1 LDNLFFSFSDIKYF
15 LFTFLAANFQGTT
28 FLLVA
33 LIVLLVLYFTISGA
47 EAALFS
53 LEKKEINLL
62 KTKDHT
68 AARRIVN
75 LLDEPKELFAS
86 LLIAGTFIA
95 ICIIVLAN
103 LLIDKLLSLENI
115 SGAIAL
121 AGKVLVIAFVL
132 IFFGRIL
139 PKVWATQNNLRFAY
153 GCSWIIEGLHVLL
166 RKISRWIV
174 SLADGI
180 GKRAGTVKTEVMNMQ
195 ELDEVIDIKTDAEAT
210 PEEKNIMRGVI
221 KFGNITVRQVMKSRL
236 DVSGI
241 EWNSNFGDL
250 IKRIGELRYS
260 RLPVFKGSM
269 DNVVGMI
276 NTKDLISDLGQPSHY
291 DWHPLMRQP
300 FFVPEQKLIEDLLK
314 DFQQKRIHFA
324 VVVDEFGGTSGIVT
338 MEDILE
344 EVIGDIRDEFDI
356 EESNNKKLDDY
367 NYLFEGK
374 TLIHEACRLMKL
386 PLNTFDTVRGESETV
401 AGLVMEVAGD
411 IPADNE
417 NIPCGDFNFS
427 VTQSENNRIKLVKFS
442 INSPVNNL

>member
-1 LDNLFFSFSDIKYF
+1 MDNLFFSFSDLNYF
-15 LFTFLAANFQGTT
+15 LFTLLAANFQGTT
-28 FLLVA
+28 FLFVA

-62 KTKDHT
+62 KTKDH
-68 AARRIVN
+68 AAAKRIVN

-103 LLIDKLLSLENI
+103 LLIDKLISFENI
-115 SGAIAL
+115 SGAIEL

-195 ELDEVIDIKTDAEAT
+195 ELDKVIDIKTDAEAT

-250 IKRIGELRYS
+250 IKRISELRYS
-260 RLPVFKGSM
+260 RLPVYKGSM
-269 DNVVGMI
+269 DNVVGML
-276 NTKDLISDLGQPSHY
+276 NTKDMIPYLSQPAQY

-417 NIPCGDFNFS
+417 NVPCGDFNFT
-427 VTQSENNRIKLVKFS
+427 VTQSENKRIKLVKFS
-442 INSPVNNL
+442 INPSVNNI

>member
-1 LDNLFFSFSDIKYF
+1 M
-15 LFTFLAANFQGTT
+15 FTFLAANFQGTT

-153 GCSWIIEGLHVLL
+153 GCSWIIEGLHVLV

-236 DVSGI
+236 DVNGI

-276 NTKDLISDLGQPSHY
+276 NTKDLISYLGQPSHY

>member
-1 LDNLFFSFSDIKYF
+1 MDNLVFSFSSIKYF

-28 FLLVA
+28 FLFVA
-33 LIVLLVLYFTISGA
+33 LIVLLLIYFTISGA

-53 LEKKEINLL
+53 LDKKEINLL
-62 KTKDHT
+62 KTKNHAT
-68 AARRIVN
+68 ARRIVN

-103 LLIDKLLSLENI
+103 LLIDRFVSFEKIGGSIE
-115 SGAIAL
+115 L

-153 GCSWIIEGLHVLL
+153 GCAWVIEGLHLLL
-166 RKISRWIV
+166 RRISKWIV
-174 SLADGI
+174 SIADGI
-180 GKRAGTVKTEVMNMQ
+180 GKRAGTLKTEVMNMQ
-195 ELDEVIDIKTDAEAT
+195 ELDEVIDIKTDSEAS

-241 EWNSNFGDL
+241 EWNSSFGDL
-250 IKRIGELRYS
+250 IKKISELRYS
-260 RLPVFKGSM
+260 RLPVYKGSM
-269 DNVVGMI
+269 DEVVGMI
-276 NTKDLISDLGQPSHY
+276 NTKDLIPFLNQSAQY
-291 DWHPLMRQP
+291 EWHALMRQP

-314 DFQQKRIHFA
+314 DFQLKRIHFA

-344 EVIGDIRDEFDI
+344 EVIGDIRDEFDV
-356 EESNNKKLDDY
+356 EESNNKKIDDY
-367 NYLFEGK
+367 NYLLEGK

-386 PLNTFDTVRGESETV
+386 PLNTFDEVKGESETV

-411 IPADNE
+411 IPEENV
-417 NIPCGDFNFS
+417 NIPCGDFILS
-427 VTQSENNRIKLVKFS
+427 VLHSENNRIKLVKFS
-442 INSPVNNL
+442 INPPVNNL

>member
-1 LDNLFFSFSDIKYF
+1 MDNLVFSFSSIKYF

-28 FLLVA
+28 FLFVA
-33 LIVLLVLYFTISGA
+33 LIVLLLIYFTISGA

-53 LEKKEINLL
+53 LDKKEINLL
-62 KTKDHT
+62 KTKNHAT
-68 AARRIVN
+68 ARRIVN

-103 LLIDKLLSLENI
+103 LLIDRFVSFEKIGGSIE
-115 SGAIAL
+115 L
-121 AGKVLVIAFVL
+121 AGKVLIIAFVL

-153 GCSWIIEGLHVLL
+153 GCAWVIEGLHLLL
-166 RKISRWIV
+166 RRISKWIV
-174 SLADGI
+174 SIADGI
-180 GKRAGTVKTEVMNMQ
+180 GKRAGTLKTEVMNMQ
-195 ELDEVIDIKTDAEAT
+195 ELDEVIDIKTDSEAS

-241 EWNSNFGDL
+241 EWNSSFGDL
-250 IKRIGELRYS
+250 IKKISELRYS
-260 RLPVFKGSM
+260 RLPVYKGSM
-269 DNVVGMI
+269 DEVVGMI
-276 NTKDLISDLGQPSHY
+276 NTKDLIPFLNQPAQY
-291 DWHPLMRQP
+291 EWHALMRQP

-314 DFQQKRIHFA
+314 DFQLKRIHFA

-344 EVIGDIRDEFDI
+344 EVIGDIRDEFDV
-356 EESNNKKLDDY
+356 EESNNKKIDDY
-367 NYLFEGK
+367 NYLLEGK

-386 PLNTFDTVRGESETV
+386 PLNTFDEVKGESETV

-411 IPADNE
+411 IPEENV
-417 NIPCGDFNFS
+417 NIPCGDFILS
-427 VTQSENNRIKLVKFS
+427 VLHSENNRIKLVKFS
-442 INSPVNNL
+442 INPPVNNL

>member
-1 LDNLFFSFSDIKYF
+1 MDNLVFSFSSIKYF

-28 FLLVA
+28 FLFVA
-33 LIVLLVLYFTISGA
+33 LIVLLLIYFTISGA

-53 LEKKEINLL
+53 LDKKEINLL
-62 KTKDHT
+62 KTKNHAT
-68 AARRIVN
+68 ARRIVN

-103 LLIDKLLSLENI
+103 LLIDRFVSFEKIGGSIE
-115 SGAIAL
+115 L

-153 GCSWIIEGLHVLL
+153 GCAWVIEGLHLLL
-166 RKISRWIV
+166 RRISKWIV
-174 SLADGI
+174 SIADGI
-180 GKRAGTVKTEVMNMQ
+180 GKRAGTLKTEVMNMQ
-195 ELDEVIDIKTDAEAT
+195 ELDEVIDIKTDSEAS

-241 EWNSNFGDL
+241 EWNSSFGDL
-250 IKRIGELRYS
+250 IKKISELRYS
-260 RLPVFKGSM
+260 RLPVYKGSM
-269 DNVVGMI
+269 DEVVGMI
-276 NTKDLISDLGQPSHY
+276 NTKDLIPFLNQPTQY
-291 DWHPLMRQP
+291 EWHALMRQP

-314 DFQQKRIHFA
+314 DFQLKRIHFA

-344 EVIGDIRDEFDI
+344 EVIGDIRDEFDV
-356 EESNNKKLDDY
+356 EESNNKKIDDY
-367 NYLFEGK
+367 NYLLEGK

-386 PLNTFDTVRGESETV
+386 PLNTFDEVKGESETV

-411 IPADNE
+411 IPEENV
-417 NIPCGDFNFS
+417 NIPCGDFILS
-427 VTQSENNRIKLVKFS
+427 VLHSENNRIKLVKFS
-442 INSPVNNL
+442 INPPVNNL

>member
-1 LDNLFFSFSDIKYF
+1 
-15 LFTFLAANFQGTT
+15 
-28 FLLVA
+28 
-33 LIVLLVLYFTISGA
+33 
-47 EAALFS
+47 
-53 LEKKEINLL
+53 L

-153 GCSWIIEGLHVLL
+153 GCSWIIEGLHVLV

-236 DVSGI
+236 DVNGI

-276 NTKDLISDLGQPSHY
+276 NTKDLISYLGQPSHY